1 MRWIISLPASIATD
15 SGLNGESPLAISSA
29 LTNSR
34 HSNRLGNTAYEA
46 VVFPAPLHPAIMYN
60 IGSVISLTAKNPA
73 GKFCLRDFFRRSD
86 RDSNSGYAF
95 GVYTLSRCPL
105 HRAKA
110 LIFNYFNVLDCA
122 EQFLEQFLFTA
133 KIRKILDTTITFLI
147 EYHLFSYRRCRFPI
161 AALSAAK
168 FLLAIRRCRCAVF
181 SLPSPPRRSGR
192 ANTSHRARHLLAPFP
207 S

>member
-1 MRWIISLPASIATD
+1 MK
-15 SGLNGESPLAISSA
+15 
-29 LTNSR
+29 
-34 HSNRLGNTAYEA
+34 
-46 VVFPAPLHPAIMYN
+46 HPAGNSTCGML
-60 IGSVISLTAKNPA
+60 VICHIL
-73 GKFCLRDFFRRSD
+73 RSD
-86 RDSNSGYAF
+86 RDSNSGYPF

-181 SLPSPPRRSGR
+181 SLPSPNCRSGR
-192 ANTSHRARHLLAPFP
+192 ANTSHHARHLLAPSP
-207 S
+207 M